1 MNCHLGRKPI
11 KTFVVDDTYEE
22 RIINFI
28 KKELDKGR
36 QAYIVCPLIEENEA
50 LDLKDATTLYENF
63 KEKYLPEYGVGFLNG
78 KMRGK
83 EKDEVMKQF
92 KEGTIQLIIST
103 TVIEVGVN
111 VPNATLMVIEDA
123 DRFRSCRA
131 SPVKRKSGERSGGSI
146 LHYVC
151 KCRK

>member
-1 MNCHLGRKPI
+1 MSCLLGRKPI

-92 KEGTIQLIIST
+92 KDGTIQLIIST

-111 VPNATLMVIEDA
+111 VPNATLMIIEDA
-123 DRFRSCRA
+123 DRFRPCRT
-131 SPVKRKSGERSGGSI
+131 SPIKRKGWQVI
-146 LHYVC
+146 F
-151 KCRK
+151 